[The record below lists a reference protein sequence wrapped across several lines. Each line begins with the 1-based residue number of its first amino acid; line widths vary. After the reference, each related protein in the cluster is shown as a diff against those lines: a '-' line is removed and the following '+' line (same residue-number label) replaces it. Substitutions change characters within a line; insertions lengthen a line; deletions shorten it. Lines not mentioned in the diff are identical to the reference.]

1 MEEREKRVPL
11 ALFPPFK
18 KKGQKKREKKE
29 KIRETK
35 RERVV
40 ASIKKKTKRALFL
53 FLSSFSRINMAVT
66 LSGSRFSGAFSSRD
80 SAIINGT
87 SALRGCLF
95 FYYFFR
101 GAFSP
106 NVRKTKQREKK
117 KVGRRQK
124 KETKS
129 RVAMATIRRSFA
141 KRHSESTLCRS
152 FPVHPLSSS
161 SSFFSSLGFRLKK
174 QKREEEGEEEREGVV
189 FFFSF
194 RKSSHNFQIEVE
206 RSTPHR
212 SDVVVRRVTKEA
224 INR

>member
-1 MEEREKRVPL
+1 MAAAGGAKRIVVREWQQLFFFWKTEERERRGAFGSFSPFQLSLTFFFVCSP
-11 ALFPPFK
+11 ALEK
-18 KKGQKKREKKE
+18 KKVKKREKKE
-29 KIRETK
+29 KYERPRDK

-40 ASIKKKTKRALFL
+40 ASIKKKTERALFL
-53 FLSSFSRINMAVT
+53 FLSSFLRINMAVT
-66 LSGSRFSGAFSSRD
+66 LSGSRFSGAFSSCD

-106 NVRKTKQREKK
+106 NERKTKQREKK

-141 KRHSESTLCRS
+141 KRHSE
-152 FPVHPLSSS
+152 
-161 SSFFSSLGFRLKK
+161 
-174 QKREEEGEEEREGVV
+174 
-189 FFFSF
+189 
-194 RKSSHNFQIEVE
+194 
-206 RSTPHR
+206 
-212 SDVVVRRVTKEA
+212 
-224 INR
+224 

>member
-1 MEEREKRVPL
+1 VLKLWRRRAGRRGSSLGNDNNFFFGKMEEREKRVPL

-53 FLSSFSRINMAVT
+53 FLSSFSRVNMAVT

-161 SSFFSSLGFRLKK
+161 SSFFFLSW
-174 QKREEEGEEEREGVV
+174 
-189 FFFSF
+189 FSF
-194 RKSSHNFQIEVE
+194 RKAEVRGGGRGCRFLFFFSQVFTQFPN
-206 RSTPHR
+206 RS
-212 SDVVVRRVTKEA
+212 
-224 INR
+224 